1 MSTSATGRVMSVK
14 PRADGSFAVVLGPPP
29 SMYWYVASAPPAL
42 GSQVSVTATHA
53 SEKPIQAGGR
63 QGTMTVLYGAK
74 QEVAPSGYATRMV
87 APAWVQRVEDAMFRP
102 LLPYQVTGAAWLA
115 QRLSEKRG
123 SVLADDP
130 GLGKSAQAIAAIT
143 ATGSFPAVVVCP
155 ATVKVNWL
163 REFRYSMSRPRVQI
177 VKGRSGALANADVF
191 VLNYSLLKSREQQ
204 VQELHAKAIVFDEAH
219 ELKEPRAPHSHRASI
234 ASRLAA
240 WTKSVILL
248 TGSPLMN
255 NPSELWRL
263 MHMCEPQDWQF
274 FDDFE
279 MRYLRAPA
287 ADEPDTGKR
296 IVTSRG
302 RAEHLDELHA
312 RVQPLMLRRRKSE
325 IQSDLPDKSRRSV
338 LVDIDAN
345 DRASYQAAERDVIA
359 WLRRIGQDDKAQRAA
374 RTMGLAKL
382 TMLRRLAAIG
392 KMRHAVPEYLKV
404 WFDRTDPQPLVIF
417 AYHRVVLDALFPMCA
432 HLGLRVTGIGGDE
445 DVAVRQRSIDAFQ
458 EGRADVFVCPIKA
471 GGVGITLHRASD
483 SLILERDWSP
493 ARMLQV
499 EDRLHRIGQSKPVV
513 ITYLDAADTVDE
525 HIAEVLTAKQVLID
539 HVIDGGAD
547 TGALASIETIDAVL
561 SRLAGRQESAA

>member
-1 MSTSATGRVMSVK
+1 MSISVVGRVMSVK
-14 PRADGSFAVVLGPPP
+14 PRDDGSFAVTLGPAP
-29 SMYWYVASAPPAL
+29 SMHWYVTPAPPAL
-42 GSQVSVTATHA
+42 GSEVQVTATA
-53 SEKPIQAGGR
+53 SSVKPIQVGAR
-63 QGTMTVLYGAK
+63 QGTMTVLAGARQQVK
-74 QEVAPSGYATRMV
+74 ASRYATRLV
-87 APAWVQRVEDAMFRP
+87 APAWVQRVEESMIRP

-115 QRLSEKRG
+115 QRLYEGKG
-123 SVLADDP
+123 SILADDP
-130 GLGKSAQAIAAIT
+130 GLGKSAQAISALT
-143 ATGSFPAVVVCP
+143 ATRSFPAVVVCP
-155 ATVKVNWL
+155 SSVKVNWS
-163 REFRYSMSRPRVQI
+163 REFRYSLARPRVQI
-177 VKGRSGALANADVF
+177 VKGRSGSLANADVY

-204 VQELHAKAIVFDEAH
+204 IQELHAKAIVFDEAH
-219 ELKEPRAPHSHRASI
+219 ELKEPRAQHSHRASI
-234 ASRLAA
+234 ATRLAA
-240 WTKSVILL
+240 WIKRTVLL

-263 MHMCEPQDWQF
+263 LHMCDAQEWQF

-287 ADEPDTGKR
+287 ADEPDSAKR
-296 IVTSRG
+296 VVTSRG

-312 RVQPLMLRRRKSE
+312 RVQPVMLRRRKQE
-325 IQSDLPDKSRRSV
+325 IQSDLPEKSRRSV
-338 LVDIDAN
+338 LVDLDAN
-345 DRASYQAAERDVIA
+345 DRAMYQAAERDVIA
-359 WLRRIGQDDKAQRAA
+359 WLKRIGQDEKAQRAA

-404 WFDRTDPQPLVIF
+404 WFDRAEQQPLVIF

-445 DVAVRQRSIDAFQ
+445 DVVVRQKAIDAFQ
-458 EGRADVFVCPIKA
+458 EGRAEVFICPIKA

-525 HIAEVLTAKQVLID
+525 HIGEVLAAKQLLID
-539 HVIDGGAD
+539 HVIDGGESEAR
-547 TGALASIETIDAVL
+547 ASIETIDAVL
-561 SRLAGRQESAA
+561 ERLGAGAQSAA